1 MGLQFTAA
9 ARALL
14 AELKQEH
21 PTAALVIVIGG
32 GCCENTAPILMKNFL
47 VGRRDRLL
55 GEVEGVKVYAAAEVC
70 FLEQADSVLDVVAH
84 PGTGSFSLEITKGA
98 RLVVRPL

>member
-1 MGLQFTAA
+1 
-9 ARALL
+9 
-14 AELKQEH
+14 
-21 PTAALVIVIGG
+21 
-32 GCCENTAPILMKNFL
+32 MKNFL

-84 PGTGSFSLEITKGA
+84 PGTGSFSLEVTRGA
-98 RLVVRPL
+98 RLVVRPFDARPRCSSRMPGGASGGALGMLPSMWQSAAGGRA

>member
-9 ARALL
+9 AGALL
-14 AELKQEH
+14 AELKREH
-21 PTAALVIVIGG
+21 PTSALVIVIGG

-55 GEVEGVKVYAAAEVC
+55 GELEGVKVYAAADVC
-70 FLEQADSVLDVVAH
+70 FLEQADSVLDVVEHSGA
-84 PGTGSFSLEITKGA
+84 GSFSLETTRGV